1 MSTVVTFTGPHAS
14 DFKSRRTN
22 LSARNEV
29 RLQTLY
35 SGISAGTELTAYRGS
50 NPYLRKRW
58 DDERHFFV
66 PAEQPSMT
74 YPVIGWGYE
83 ECGKVVE
90 WAARSRK

>member
-1 MSTVVTFTGPHAS
+1 MSTVVTFTGPHALGFLEQA
-14 DFKSRRTN
+14 DKP
-22 LSARNEV
+22 LAPNEV

-35 SGISAGTELTAYRGS
+35 SGISAGTEFTAYRGS

-90 WAARSRK
+90 LGSEVTK